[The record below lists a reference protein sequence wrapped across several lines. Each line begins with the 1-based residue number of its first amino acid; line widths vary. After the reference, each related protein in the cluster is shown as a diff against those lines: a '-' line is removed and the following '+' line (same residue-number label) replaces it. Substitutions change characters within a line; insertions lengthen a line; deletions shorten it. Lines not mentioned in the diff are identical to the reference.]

1 VHKAACRVQLSE
13 FLLPRS
19 RQDAVRRQVLDWAC
33 HLVRR
38 DRRDAEDIFLE
49 VRLRDVM
56 AYQGGGR
63 WDVGQ
68 VRLQVENSEARR
80 DETVHQ
86 MVVRRDELE
95 IFGLAKE
102 DRQQGASSPNLFP
115 HLFPNLFL
123 KPTRDFQLAQ
133 QRQDV
138 VQRERPAGR
147 VRRAEVE
154 LLDAAQMEQLQVLP
168 APQEQ
173 PSQEL
178 PRVSQQQVLE
188 KVQQVHD

>member
-13 FLLPRS
+13 FLLRRS
-19 RQDAVRRQVLDWAC
+19 RQDVVRRQVLDWAC

-49 VRLRDVM
+49 LRLRGAM
-56 AYQGGGR
+56 AYQGAAR

-80 DETVHQ
+80 DVAAHQ
-86 MVVRRDELE
+86 KVVRRDGSD
-95 IFGLAKE
+95 IFGLVKE
-102 DRQQGASSPNLFP
+102 DRQQGASFPN
-115 HLFPNLFL
+115 LFPNLFL

-133 QRQDV
+133 QRRDV

-147 VRRAEVE
+147 VLRAEVE
-154 LLDAAQMEQLQVLP
+154 LLDAPLMEQLQVLTTQ
-168 APQEQ
+168 QEQ
-173 PSQEL
+173 PSQE
-178 PRVSQQQVLE
+178 PRRVSQQQVLE
-188 KVQQVHD
+188 KVQQVND